1 MTCRIHW
8 CKEAE
13 SSLSVVNYCWKERNP
28 TTSNQL
34 IWQHTKFNEF
44 AGFLPSISLAPRVVV
59 ATHIRA
65 NLAEVS
71 QFSPTNSP
79 SIGKS
84 SPTSTRWVRQQVAL
98 DTHIHW
104 DADLPSPQAP
114 KPPKQRSA
122 QRRVS
127 KSTHAS
133 PTWTFTSRVAGRGFS
148 SDAISYAKTS
158 KTKAFR
164 KCNTSVGACFQHAK
178 NMQWQYDRW
187 SNYDLYHLVDW
198 EVCKGYL
205 LPTTRTYH
213 YNVVF
218 VKEHSPPTS
227 IDAPQKPIPYSYIAM
242 NFVGTPGFSCLDVP
256 PRCEQ
261 DASIQAVLEWH
272 GYPFQNRWSN
282 SASRKA
288 GKHID
293 ICT

>member
-13 SSLSVVNYCWKERNP
+13 SSLSVVLTIVERKEIQQPVDMTTHKIQRVCRISSIHLSGTSGGGHPYPGQPGRSFPVFTIQLPKHWKIISYLHALGQTAGRIGHPHPLGCWP
-28 TTSNQL
+28 T
-34 IWQHTKFNEF
+34 K
-44 AGFLPSISLAPRVVV
+44 P
-59 ATHIRA
+59 
-65 NLAEVS
+65 
-71 QFSPTNSP
+71 
-79 SIGKS
+79 
-84 SPTSTRWVRQQVAL
+84 
-98 DTHIHW
+98 
-104 DADLPSPQAP
+104 PSPQAP

-148 SDAISYAKTS
+148 SDAVSYAKTS

-227 IDAPQKPIPYSYIAM
+227 TDAPQKPIPYSYIAM

-293 ICT
+293 MCT